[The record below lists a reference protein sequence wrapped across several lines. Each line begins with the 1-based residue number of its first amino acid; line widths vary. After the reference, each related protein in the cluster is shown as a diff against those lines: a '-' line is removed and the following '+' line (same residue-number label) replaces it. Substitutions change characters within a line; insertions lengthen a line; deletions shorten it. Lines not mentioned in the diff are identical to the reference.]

1 MFVMRITFFSSS
13 HPCKLTSLIPLLVPD
28 KLTSVIATL
37 PPSAAMTMRREK
49 GRIVEARFI
58 KCIDSHIR
66 PMESKTLMDC
76 IQSHSLHRLFIHSDI
91 QIMEERGAPLPGRTG
106 SLSENSEKKM
116 GKGKGKKE
124 EIGNDVERNEKRRR
138 FCVN

>member
-1 MFVMRITFFSSS
+1 MGNECLFVMFVMRITFFSSS

-37 PPSAAMTMRREK
+37 PPSDAMTMRREK

-58 KCIDSHIR
+58 KCIDSHKR

-76 IQSHSLHRLFIHSDI
+76 IQSHSLHRLFIHSFI
-91 QIMEERGAPLPGRTG
+91 HSFIV
-106 SLSENSEKKM
+106 SLTHSFIHSFIHSLFHSLN
-116 GKGKGKKE
+116 
-124 EIGNDVERNEKRRR
+124 NDN
-138 FCVN
+138 N